1 MKTQLKGSEHYFR
14 EQIDRIREESI
25 AMSKRVQ
32 TQDSRPRREGT
43 LKQEI
48 LKLHLVIAD
57 YIERTCDE
65 DGESR
70 AEVAKTRIIGE
81 MEKSL

>member
-1 MKTQLKGSEHYFR
+1 MKTQLKGSEQYFR

-32 TQDSRPRREGT
+32 TQDVRPRREGT

-48 LKLHLVIAD
+48 
-57 YIERTCDE
+57 
-65 DGESR
+65 
-70 AEVAKTRIIGE
+70 
-81 MEKSL
+81 